1 VATLNWWQPS
11 GSFHGINHFCA
22 VRRHEEPPMR
32 TLADHVYFD
41 SSFDTLS
48 ELPSAGS
55 PLENPYVYDSIAR
68 ELKEMAA
75 RGLLKIVDERRSDDS
90 QGGLISKLTFQRL
103 Q

>member
-1 VATLNWWQPS
+1 
-11 GSFHGINHFCA
+11 
-22 VRRHEEPPMR
+22 MR

-48 ELPSAGS
+48 ELPNAGS
-55 PLENPYVYDSIAR
+55 ALENPYVYDSTAR

-75 RGLLKIVDERRSDDS
+75 RGLLKIVDERRSEDG